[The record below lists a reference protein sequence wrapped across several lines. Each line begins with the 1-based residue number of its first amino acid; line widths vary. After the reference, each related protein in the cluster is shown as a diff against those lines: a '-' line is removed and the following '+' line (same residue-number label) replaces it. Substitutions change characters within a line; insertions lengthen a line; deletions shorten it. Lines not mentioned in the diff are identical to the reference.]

1 MVKKNQIFHFYR
13 NFGQR
18 LTTYWFLW
26 FWQRSKFF
34 LHQITYP
41 KFFIHFFQQLCLL
54 KTKIYTVKYIKK
66 FLLQFSNRSSVK
78 FQYFIESYCIYV
90 PQSNFISCSLPA
102 GLHFQHFSTI
112 VFFSTGKNKA
122 FSITSQLA
130 HMIRYQLPPLSP
142 PLPVSGNIGI
152 ATLII
157 RTCSQVTFLEA

>member
-102 GLHFQHFSTI
+102 GLHFQHFSTS
-112 VFFSTGKNKA
+112 VFLHRKEQGLQHYKPASTDDQIPAGPP
-122 FSITSQLA
+122 S
-130 HMIRYQLPPLSP
+130 LPHFP
-142 PLPVSGNIGI
+142 
-152 ATLII
+152 
-157 RTCSQVTFLEA
+157 